1 MEKHQNVLV
10 QTEPKT
16 NLRSHLGNRDARA
29 KHHVHRNPHTVSCL
43 VGSAP
48 LRSGMLLARIP
59 VGSLGVFCAGVDRKR
74 KLVTELPIEVR
85 HECVGRHWGDATRL
99 AIVLTLFCAPYLTS
113 AQSSVRE
120 EYRTR
125 RAISQRSPALLSGRR
140 THFLPRTLHSW
151 SVFSVISV
159 LARPSRNSP
168 AVHRRTA
175 GGSTSDGH
183 TRMTT

>member
-1 MEKHQNVLV
+1 MEKHQNALV

-120 EYRTR
+120 EYRTKASYLATFPSFIEWPETAFSSPDAPFLVCVLGDFR
-125 RAISQRSPALLSGRR
+125 FGTAFVEFARSSSPHGR
-140 THFLPRTLHSW
+140 
-151 SVFSVISV
+151 
-159 LARPSRNSP
+159 
-168 AVHRRTA
+168 
-175 GGSTSDGH
+175 
-183 TRMTT
+183 